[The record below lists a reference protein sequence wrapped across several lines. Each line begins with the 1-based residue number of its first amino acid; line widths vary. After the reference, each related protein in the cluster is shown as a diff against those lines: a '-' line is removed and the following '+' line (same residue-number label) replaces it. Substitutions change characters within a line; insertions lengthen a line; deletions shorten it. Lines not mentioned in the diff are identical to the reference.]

1 MDNHFKH
8 VITGDLSLIKDDK
21 LRTLLS
27 KGLNYR
33 DQAPPSTDLA
43 FKAAKKAIND
53 YCSKMSERY
62 KKPIEMFAEWKA
74 LILELVKRQLE
85 ICKPFPYNTTLSDE
99 NVKHELD
106 ILHDKYV
113 LVPTDK
119 AANNVTIV
127 CKKFYISKIHEELA
141 SDNFEVIDRSV
152 EDIVQEHEK
161 FINK

>member
-1 MDNHFKH
+1 
-8 VITGDLSLIKDDK
+8 
-21 LRTLLS
+21 
-27 KGLNYR
+27 
-33 DQAPPSTDLA
+33 
-43 FKAAKKAIND
+43 
-53 YCSKMSERY
+53 MSERY

-119 AANNVTIV
+119 AANNVTIIV
-127 CKKFYISKIHEELA
+127 RSFTFRRFMKNWLQIIS
-141 SDNFEVIDRSV
+141 R
-152 EDIVQEHEK
+152 
-161 FINK
+161 